1 MRRPKPLQ
9 LPKVDKPP
17 SDSAILELVMKKL
30 PKVIGFSSSA
40 ITFLTLTA
48 NVFAQTATSS
58 AKGGTTSSLPK
69 GGSTELTYLF
79 FLGGLVLFVF
89 GMMKLVSSYREN

>member
-1 MRRPKPLQ
+1 
-9 LPKVDKPP
+9 
-17 SDSAILELVMKKL
+17 MKKL
-30 PKVIGFSSSA
+30 PKVIGISSSA

-48 NVFAQTATSS
+48 NAFAQTATSS

-79 FLGGLVLFVF
+79 FLGGLILFVF